1 MKEDDFIDGLAE
13 QGQGIG
19 DCVDERPQT
28 AAARTF
34 PARTSARMSPP
45 LSQRTLLPNLGVA
58 RYRQIADAL
67 EHEIRN
73 GYDVGQRLPGEH
85 ELAERFG
92 VNRHTVRHA
101 IDMLIDAGL
110 VARRHGAGTYVAGK
124 PLAYAVG
131 SGSRFTESLAKGGH
145 STESVLIRKQVIE
158 ARGGVAQRLKL
169 IDGAPVFAIE
179 TLRSVDGGP
188 FCVISHFLPA
198 SVGEAVFDAYKGG
211 SLHALIAR
219 KTGIRPERVKS
230 LVTTVPVEPE
240 DAVLLAIAPTQWVLR
255 VKSVNVDAA
264 TRKPIEYA
272 VTRFRADRVELAV
285 DIA

>member
-1 MKEDDFIDGLAE
+1 
-13 QGQGIG
+13 
-19 DCVDERPQT
+19 
-28 AAARTF
+28 
-34 PARTSARMSPP
+34 MSPP

-169 IDGAPVFAIE
+169 IDGATVFAIE

-198 SVGEAVFDAYKGG
+198 SLGEAVFDAYKGG

-240 DAVLLAIAPTQWVLR
+240 DAALLAIAPTQWVLR